1 MRIAELTAQ
10 VGVALTQSVPLPAVL
25 QRCAEA
31 IAEHA
36 GASAPA
42 LEPETRAIAETRMPH
57 VTNDLAEDPGIG
69 DGAWAA
75 REGLVSYA
83 GFPLLACGQ
92 LVGVLSMFSRR
103 ALSAAALN
111 MGEALRAELEAQL
124 RQAQKMEA
132 VGRLAGGVANDY
144 RSSTSM
150 TCSRG

>member
-1 MRIAELTAQ
+1 
-10 VGVALTQSVPLPAVL
+10 
-25 QRCAEA
+25 
-31 IAEHA
+31 
-36 GASAPA
+36 
-42 LEPETRAIAETRMPH
+42 MPH

-92 LVGVLSMFSRR
+92 LVGVVSMFSRR

-144 RSSTSM
+144 RSSTST

>member
-1 MRIAELTAQ
+1 
-10 VGVALTQSVPLPAVL
+10 
-25 QRCAEA
+25 
-31 IAEHA
+31 
-36 GASAPA
+36 
-42 LEPETRAIAETRMPH
+42 MPH

-92 LVGVLSMFSRR
+92 LVGVVSMFSRR

-111 MGEALRAELEAQL
+111 MGEAQRAELEAQL

-144 RSSTSM
+144 RSSTST